1 MKRFLSVSALVML
14 LFCVSSCDFFR
25 MVAGRPTSK
34 AIEAKRVQLEEEEQ
48 SRQLADSMAY
58 LAVLSEIR
66 DSIARADSL
75 AQAEEEARAL
85 ALDDAT
91 VTPPAM
97 VINVSTMVKKL
108 PQLKGRYYVI
118 VGTFSTEEKLNATVK
133 SIESA
138 GYEAQTISVFRNTM
152 TAVCVC
158 PSKSLREVSEA
169 YKKVIK
175 EKFCPKDAYILA
187 IQ

>member
-1 MKRFLSVSALVML
+1 MKRFLSVSALLMM

-25 MVAGRPTSK
+25 VVAGRPTSREINARK
-34 AIEAKRVQLEEEEQ
+34 AQMELLAQEEQ
-48 SRQLADSMAY
+48 QARQLADSMAY
-58 LAVLSEIR
+58 LAVLAEIR

-75 AQAEEEARAL
+75 AQQEAL
-85 ALDDAT
+85 ALEDASY
-91 VTPPAM
+91 VAPVM
-97 VINVSTMVKKL
+97 VINVSTMVKKV

-118 VGTFSTEEKLNATVK
+118 VGTFSEKETLDKTLA

-138 GYEAQTISVFRNTM
+138 GYESQTISVFRNTM

-158 PSKSLREVSEA
+158 PSRSLKEVSEA